1 MVTCTQS
8 GKKKWI
14 YQDKKKNPKGK
25 RREKETKSLYMNDSV
40 YFYLKKKESLSQLH
54 FRLVDN
60 DNLKRAQ
67 VDMLSHQ
74 SAYSDSLL
82 YNCL

>member
-1 MVTCTQS
+1 MHTKWE
-8 GKKKWI
+8 KKNGFIKI
-14 YQDKKKNPKGK
+14 KKKNPKGK

-67 VDMLSHQ
+67 VDMLFHQ
-74 SAYSDSLL
+74 SAYSDNLL